1 MTALAMDVK
10 TRDELV
16 RAAKEGDVAQLQVL
30 LREPSSADS
39 AAAYLNGLCSIGIT
53 PLYMATLKGNVEA
66 VRLLLDNGASPT
78 FPTAKG
84 RTPLFA
90 AILSDSMEILNI
102 LVDAGASLDGDVG
115 GELLF
120 EATRRGRFDI
130 AHWLVDSV
138 AVSVQFTSPANGMTP
153 LFAAASFGSIEL
165 ATKFIGRGASINA
178 RTLKGQTPLFV
189 AALLGHMEMVQ
200 FLIEHG
206 AQVDLLTT
214 NGETA
219 LFAAAGWGH
228 LDVARELIRCG
239 AIIDTKNSRG
249 ETPLFVA
256 ITRGSAD
263 VVAYLVTECG
273 AALDL
278 KTANGD
284 TLLSVAESN
293 DQPEITK
300 ILRDHIVVA
309 K

>member
-1 MTALAMDVK
+1 MDAK

-16 RAAKEGDVAQLQVL
+16 RAAKEGDVAQLQLL
-30 LREPSSADS
+30 LREAPSASDG
-39 AAAYLNGLCSIGIT
+39 AAYLNGLCSIGIT
-53 PLYMATLKGNVEA
+53 PLYMATLKGHAEA
-66 VRLLLDNGASPT
+66 VRFLLASGASPT

-102 LVDAGASLDGDVG
+102 LVDAGASLQGDIG
-115 GELLF
+115 GDLLF
-120 EATRRGRFDI
+120 EATRRGRFHI
-130 AHWLVDSV
+130 AHWLVESV
-138 AVSVQFTSPANGMTP
+138 GVSVQFTSPTNGMTP

-165 ATKFIGRGASINA
+165 AAKFISRGASVNT

-189 AALLGHMEMVQ
+189 AALLGHLEMVQ

-214 NGETA
+214 NNETA

-256 ITRGSAD
+256 IARGSAD
-263 VVAYLVTECG
+263 VVAYFVTECG

-278 KTANGD
+278 ETANGD